1 MPIMPTAGIT
11 STACNSKARLWRT
24 SASLCI
30 LTRTCWRALTMPRR
44 WQRPKWPSRSRTM
57 GKIKVA
63 IAGCG
68 GRMGKVLLECVAQ
81 ADDLVLHAAL
91 EHGGSPLLGLDAS
104 VVGGARGV
112 VITAD
117 AASALQGADALI
129 DFTRPEGTLHHLEIC
144 RKHGV

>member
-44 WQRPKWPSRSRTM
+44 WQRPKWPNRSRTM

-63 IAGCG
+63 VAGCG
-68 GRMGKVLLECVAQ
+68 GRMGQALLGCIMQ
-81 ADDLVLHAAL
+81 AEDLALHAAL
-91 EHGGSPLLGLDAS
+91 EHEGSEYIGNA
-104 VVGGARGV
+104 VYAGKR
-112 VITAD
+112 ITAD
-117 AASALQGADALI
+117 LNELKGADVLI
-129 DFTRPEGTLHHLEIC
+129 DFTRPEGTM
-144 RKHGV
+144 